1 MNAPLKVLVVDDHSV
16 VREGLRRVLEEGSG
30 GDLRVVAEATNGAEA
45 VECAVREKPDVVLL
59 DLTMPGP
66 GGSGLTVVRTLRQ
79 RVPDSRVLILSVHDD
94 REYVLESVRA
104 GAHGYL
110 RKDSSPA
117 EIRQAIH
124 AVCAGDSFFSPPVAR
139 HLAAAVQAGGPRPMG
154 DLAALTARERDV
166 LIRVASGRTNRETAA
181 ELGISV
187 RTVETHRDS
196 LMRKLDIHTV
206 AELTRFALE
215 HGLTSNGSTHA
226 GT

>member
-1 MNAPLKVLVVDDHSV
+1 MKAPLKVLVVDDHSV

-30 GDLRVVAEATNGAEA
+30 GDLRVVAEAANGAEA
-45 VECAVREKPDVVLL
+45 VERAVRDKPDVVLL

-66 GGSGLTVVRTLRQ
+66 GGSGLDVVRTLRD
-79 RVPDSRVLILSVHDD
+79 RAPDARVLILSVHDD

-139 HLAAAVQAGGPRPMG
+139 HLAAAVQGGGQRAAGS
-154 DLAALTARERDV
+154 LTALTARERDV
-166 LIRVASGRTNRETAA
+166 LIGVASGYTNRETAA
-181 ELGISV
+181 ALGISV

-196 LMRKLDIHTV
+196 LMRKLGIHTV

-215 HGLTSNGSTHA
+215 HRLIADRATER
-226 GT
+226 

>member
-1 MNAPLKVLVVDDHSV
+1 MKAPLKVLVVDDHSV

-30 GDLRVVAEATNGAEA
+30 GDLRVVAEAANGAEA
-45 VECAVREKPDVVLL
+45 VERAVREKPDVVLL

-66 GGSGLTVVRTLRQ
+66 GGSGLAVVRTLRD
-79 RVPDSRVLILSVHDD
+79 RAPDARVLILSVHDD

-139 HLAAAVQAGGPRPMG
+139 HLAAAVQDGSERPAGS
-154 DLAALTARERDV
+154 LAALTARERDV
-166 LIRVASGRTNRETAA
+166 LIGVASGRTNRETAA
-181 ELGISV
+181 ALGISV

-196 LMRKLDIHTV
+196 LMRKLGIHTV

-215 HGLTSNGSTHA
+215 HRLIADRAPDS
-226 GT
+226 

>member
-1 MNAPLKVLVVDDHSV
+1 MKAPLKVLVVDDHSV

-30 GDLRVVAEATNGAEA
+30 GDLRVVAEAANGAEA
-45 VECAVREKPDVVLL
+45 VERAIREKPDVVLL

-66 GGSGLTVVRTLRQ
+66 GGSGLAVVRTLRD
-79 RVPDSRVLILSVHDD
+79 RAPDARVLILSVHDD

-139 HLAAAVQAGGPRPMG
+139 HLAAAVQDGSQRPAGS
-154 DLAALTARERDV
+154 LAALTARERDV
-166 LIRVASGRTNRETAA
+166 LVGVASGRTNRETAA
-181 ELGISV
+181 ALGISV

-196 LMRKLDIHTV
+196 LMRKLGIHTV

-215 HGLTSNGSTHA
+215 HRLIADRAADS
-226 GT
+226 

>member
-1 MNAPLKVLVVDDHSV
+1 MSVPLKVLVVDDHSV

-30 GDLRVVAEATNGAEA
+30 GDLRVVAEAANGAEA
-45 VECAVREKPDVVLL
+45 VQRAVREKPDVVLL

-66 GGSGLTVVRTLRQ
+66 GGGGLTVVRTLRE
-79 RVPDSRVLILSVHDD
+79 RVPDARVLILSVHDD

-124 AVCAGDSFFSPPVAR
+124 AVCAGNSFFSPPVAR
-139 HLAAAVQAGGPRPMG
+139 HLADAVQAGAPRPTG
-154 DLAALTARERDV
+154 SLAALTARERDV

-196 LMRKLDIHTV
+196 LMRKLNIHTV

-215 HGLTSNGSTHA
+215 HGLTSNVGGA
-226 GT
+226 PA

>member
-1 MNAPLKVLVVDDHSV
+1 MNAALKVLVVDDHSI
-16 VREGLRRVLEEGSG
+16 VREGLRRVLEEDAG
-30 GDLRVVAEATNGAEA
+30 GNLRVVAEAANGAEA
-45 VECAVREKPDVVLL
+45 VERAVQEKPDVVLL

-66 GGSGLTVVRTLRQ
+66 GGGGLAVLRTLRQ
-79 RVPDSRVLILSVHDD
+79 RVPDTRVLILSVHDD

-104 GAHGYL
+104 GAHGFL

-124 AVCAGDSFFSPPVAR
+124 AISAGDSYFSPVVAR
-139 HLAAAVQAGGPRPMG
+139 HLAAAVQGGDPHPAGTLG
-154 DLAALTARERDV
+154 ALTARERDV

-196 LMRKLDIHTV
+196 MMRKLGIHTV

-215 HGLTSNGSTHA
+215 HGLTLNRPTGA
-226 GT
+226 

>member
-1 MNAPLKVLVVDDHSV
+1 MKAPLKVLVVDDHSV
-16 VREGLRRVLEEGSG
+16 VREGLRRVLEEGSA
-30 GDLRVVAEATNGAEA
+30 GDLRVVAEAANGAEA
-45 VECAVREKPDVVLL
+45 VERAVREKPDVVLL

-66 GGSGLTVVRTLRQ
+66 GGSGLAVLRTLRD
-79 RVPDSRVLILSVHDD
+79 RAPDTRVLILSVHDD

-139 HLAAAVQAGGPRPMG
+139 HLAAAVQAGGPEPSG
-154 DLAALTARERDV
+154 TPAALTARERDV

-196 LMRKLDIHTV
+196 LMRKLGIHTV

-215 HGLTSNGSTHA
+215 HHLIANGA
-226 GT
+226 RNL

>member
-1 MNAPLKVLVVDDHSV
+1 VKAPLKVLVVDDHSV

-30 GDLRVVAEATNGAEA
+30 GDLRVVAEAANGAEA
-45 VECAVREKPDVVLL
+45 VERAIREKPDVVLL

-66 GGSGLTVVRTLRQ
+66 GGSGLAVVRTLRD
-79 RVPDSRVLILSVHDD
+79 RAPDARVLILSVHDD

-139 HLAAAVQAGGPRPMG
+139 HLAAAVQDGSQRPAGS
-154 DLAALTARERDV
+154 LAALTARERDV
-166 LIRVASGRTNRETAA
+166 LVGVASGRTNRETAA
-181 ELGISV
+181 ALGISV

-196 LMRKLDIHTV
+196 LMRKLGIHTV

-215 HGLTSNGSTHA
+215 HRLIADRAADS
-226 GT
+226 

>member
-1 MNAPLKVLVVDDHSV
+1 VKAPLKVLVVDDHSV

-30 GDLRVVAEATNGAEA
+30 GDLRVVAEAANGAEA
-45 VECAVREKPDVVLL
+45 VERAVREKPDVVLL

-66 GGSGLTVVRTLRQ
+66 GGSGLAVVRTLRD
-79 RVPDSRVLILSVHDD
+79 RAPEARVLILSVHDD

-139 HLAAAVQAGGPRPMG
+139 HLVAAVQDGGQRPG
-154 DLAALTARERDV
+154 GSLAALTARERDV
-166 LIRVASGRTNRETAA
+166 LVGVASGRTNRETAA
-181 ELGISV
+181 ALGISV

-196 LMRKLDIHTV
+196 LMRKLSIHTV

-215 HGLTSNGSTHA
+215 HRLIADRATDS
-226 GT
+226 

>member
-1 MNAPLKVLVVDDHSV
+1 MTEPLKVLVVDDHSV
-16 VREGLRRVLEEGSG
+16 VREGLRRVLEEGSE
-30 GDLRVVAEATNGAEA
+30 GDLRVVAEAANGAEA
-45 VECAVREKPDVVLL
+45 VERAVRDKPDVVLL

-66 GGSGLTVVRTLRQ
+66 GGSGLAVLRTLRE
-79 RVPDSRVLILSVHDD
+79 RAPEARVLILSVHDD

-104 GAHGYL
+104 GANGYL

-139 HLAAAVQAGGPRPMG
+139 HLAAAVQDSSRPSG
-154 DLAALTARERDV
+154 NLAALTARERDV

-196 LMRKLDIHTV
+196 LMRKLGIHTV

-215 HGLTSNGSTHA
+215 HRLIADGATNP
-226 GT
+226 

>member
-1 MNAPLKVLVVDDHSV
+1 MRAPLKVLVVDDHSV

-30 GDLRVVAEATNGAEA
+30 GDLRVVAEASNGAEA
-45 VECAVREKPDVVLL
+45 VDRAVREKPDVVLL

-66 GGSGLTVVRTLRQ
+66 GGSGLAVVRALRD
-79 RVPDSRVLILSVHDD
+79 RTPDTRVLILSVHDD

-139 HLAAAVQAGGPRPMG
+139 HLASAVQADTSRPSG
-154 DLAALTARERDV
+154 SLAALTARERDV
-166 LIRVASGRTNRETAA
+166 LVGVASGRTNRETAA

-196 LMRKLDIHTV
+196 LMRKLGIHTV

-215 HGLTSNGSTHA
+215 HHLIEGRSPDR
-226 GT
+226 

>member
-1 MNAPLKVLVVDDHSV
+1 MTPPLTVLVVDDHSV

-30 GDLRVVAEATNGAEA
+30 GSLRVVAEAANGAEA
-45 VECAVREKPDVVLL
+45 VERAVREKPDVVLL

-66 GGSGLTVVRTLRQ
+66 GGSGLMVVRALRD
-79 RVPDSRVLILSVHDD
+79 RVPETRVLILSVHDD

-139 HLAAAVQAGGPRPMG
+139 HLAAAVQGDAPRPAGGF
-154 DLAALTARERDV
+154 AALTARERDV
-166 LIRVASGRTNRETAA
+166 LIGIASGRTNRETAA

-196 LMRKLDIHTV
+196 LMRKLGIHTV
-206 AELTRFALE
+206 AELTRFALA
-215 HGLTSNGSTHA
+215 HHLIADRAANP
-226 GT
+226 

>member
-1 MNAPLKVLVVDDHSV
+1 VKAPLKVLVVDDHSV
-16 VREGLRRVLEEGSG
+16 VREGLRRVLEEDSG
-30 GDLRVVAEATNGAEA
+30 GDLRVVAEAANGAEA
-45 VECAVREKPDVVLL
+45 VERAIREKPDVVLL

-66 GGSGLTVVRTLRQ
+66 GGSGLAVVRTLRD
-79 RVPDSRVLILSVHDD
+79 RAPDVRVLILSVHDD

-139 HLAAAVQAGGPRPMG
+139 HLAAAVQDGSQRPAGS
-154 DLAALTARERDV
+154 LAALTARERDV
-166 LIRVASGRTNRETAA
+166 LVGVASGRTNRETAA
-181 ELGISV
+181 ALGISV

-196 LMRKLDIHTV
+196 LMRKLGIHTV

-215 HGLTSNGSTHA
+215 HRLIADRATDS
-226 GT
+226 

>member
-1 MNAPLKVLVVDDHSV
+1 MKAPLKVLVVDDHSV

-30 GDLRVVAEATNGAEA
+30 GDLRVVAEAANGAEA
-45 VECAVREKPDVVLL
+45 VERAIREKPDVVLL

-66 GGSGLTVVRTLRQ
+66 GGSGLAVVRTLRD
-79 RVPDSRVLILSVHDD
+79 RAPDARVLILSVHDD
-94 REYVLESVRA
+94 REYVLESLRA

-124 AVCAGDSFFSPPVAR
+124 AVCAGDSFFSPQVAR
-139 HLAAAVQAGGPRPMG
+139 HLAAAVQDGSERPSG
-154 DLAALTARERDV
+154 SLAALTGRERDV
-166 LIRVASGRTNRETAA
+166 LIGVASGRTNRETAA
-181 ELGISV
+181 ALGISV

-196 LMRKLDIHTV
+196 LMRKLSIHTV

-215 HGLTSNGSTHA
+215 HRLIADRSPGS
-226 GT
+226 

>member
-1 MNAPLKVLVVDDHSV
+1 VKAPLKVLVVDDHSV

-30 GDLRVVAEATNGAEA
+30 GDLRVVAEAANGAEA
-45 VECAVREKPDVVLL
+45 VERAVREKPDVVLL

-66 GGSGLTVVRTLRQ
+66 GGSGLAVVRTLRD
-79 RVPDSRVLILSVHDD
+79 RAPDARVLILSVHDD

-139 HLAAAVQAGGPRPMG
+139 HLAAAVQDGSERPAGS
-154 DLAALTARERDV
+154 LAALTARERDV
-166 LIRVASGRTNRETAA
+166 LIGVASGRTNRETAA
-181 ELGISV
+181 ALGISV

-196 LMRKLDIHTV
+196 LMRKLGIHTV

-215 HGLTSNGSTHA
+215 HRLIADRATDS
-226 GT
+226 

>member
-1 MNAPLKVLVVDDHSV
+1 MNTPLRVLVVDDHSV

-30 GDLRVVAEATNGAEA
+30 GNLRVVAEAANGVEA
-45 VECAVREKPDVVLL
+45 VECALREKPDVVLL

-66 GGSGLTVVRTLRQ
+66 GGSGLAVVRTLRD
-79 RVPDSRVLILSVHDD
+79 RAPAARVLILSVHDD

-124 AVCAGDSFFSPPVAR
+124 AVCAGDSFFSPTVAR
-139 HLAAAVQAGGPRPMG
+139 HLAAAVQDGGPQQTAAS
-154 DLAALTARERDV
+154 LAALTARERDV
-166 LIRVASGRTNRETAA
+166 LIGVASGRTNRETAA

-196 LMRKLDIHTV
+196 LMRKLGIHTV
-206 AELTRFALE
+206 AALTRFALE
-215 HGLTSNGSTHA
+215 HRLIA
-226 GT
+226 GRTPEG

>member
-1 MNAPLKVLVVDDHSV
+1 MKPLRVLVVDDHTV

-30 GDLRVVAEATNGAEA
+30 LRVVAEAASGAEA
-45 VECAVREKPDVVLL
+45 LQRAIEEKPDVVLL

-66 GGSGLTVVRTLRQ
+66 GGGGLEVVRALRDQ
-79 RVPDSRVLILSVHDD
+79 VPAARVLILSVHDD

-117 EIRQAIH
+117 EIRQAIR
-124 AVCAGDSFFSPPVAR
+124 AVSTGDSFFSPPVAR
-139 HLAAAVQAGGPRPMG
+139 HLAAAVQG
-154 DLAALTARERDV
+154 DDNPVPARLAVLTSREREV
-166 LIRVASGRTNRETAA
+166 LVRVARGRTNRETAA

-196 LMRKLDIHTV
+196 LMRKLGIHTV

-215 HGLTSNGSTHA
+215 NGLST
-226 GT
+226 GGGMTG

>member
-1 MNAPLKVLVVDDHSV
+1 VKAPLKVLVVDDHSV

-30 GDLRVVAEATNGAEA
+30 GDLRVVAEAANGAEA
-45 VECAVREKPDVVLL
+45 VERAVRDKPDVVLL

-66 GGSGLTVVRTLRQ
+66 GGSGLAVVRTLRD
-79 RVPDSRVLILSVHDD
+79 RAPDARVLILSVHDD

-139 HLAAAVQAGGPRPMG
+139 HLAAAVQDGSQRPAGS
-154 DLAALTARERDV
+154 LAALTARERDV
-166 LIRVASGRTNRETAA
+166 LVGVASGRTNRETAA
-181 ELGISV
+181 ALGISV

-196 LMRKLDIHTV
+196 LMRKLGIHTV

-215 HGLTSNGSTHA
+215 HRLISDRAPDS
-226 GT
+226 